1 MRDAAG
7 TAAFVQSVPGLNTID
22 DILNAAQLAAPIVPP
37 KHRATVNSFDPTSI
51 LHHILTLHGKDNSA
65 AANDF
70 NTLVAGKWIADA
82 YKHDFP
88 SRNAQQGFNQ

>member
-7 TAAFVQSVPGLNTID
+7 IAAFVRSVPVLNKAD
-22 DILNAAQLAAPIVPP
+22 DILNAAQLAAPVVPP
-37 KHRATVNSFDPTSI
+37 KHRATVNSLDPTSI
-51 LHHILTLHGKDNSA
+51 LHHMLTLRGRGNSA

-70 NTLVAGKWIADA
+70 NTLIAGKWIADA

-88 SRNAQQGFNQ
+88 SRDAQQGFNQ